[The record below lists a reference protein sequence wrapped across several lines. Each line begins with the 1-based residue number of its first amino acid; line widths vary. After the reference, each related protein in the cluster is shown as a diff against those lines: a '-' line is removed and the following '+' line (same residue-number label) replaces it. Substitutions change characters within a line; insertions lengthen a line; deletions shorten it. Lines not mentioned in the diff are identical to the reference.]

1 MKTDGHSNGFFHP
14 RNPKKYVGD
23 LNKIVFRSS
32 WEKDFMDFLDNNTMV
47 KRWGSEI
54 ISIPYIKPTTG
65 RVHKYYPD
73 FYVEYINRKTGKIVQ
88 DLVEVKPD
96 KQIRKPTTRGKS
108 KKTQLYEAITWS
120 VNMAKWRSA
129 QLYCDK
135 YGFNWKVLSEND
147 IFR

>member
-1 MKTDGHSNGFFHP
+1 
-14 RNPKKYVGD
+14 
-23 LNKIVFRSS
+23 
-32 WEKDFMDFLDNNTMV
+32 MDWLDNNTQVV
-47 KRWGSEI
+47 KWGSEI
-54 ISIPYIKPTTG
+54 IAIPYVKPTTG

-73 FYVEYINRKTGKIVQ
+73 FYVEYINSKTGKIVQ

-120 VNMAKWRSA
+120 VNMAKWKSA
-129 QLYCDK
+129 KLFCDK
-135 YGFNWKVLSEND
+135 YGFNWKVLSEKD